1 MVRVYR
7 FQHSGIEGGHSG
19 NRESRAPGCSVP
31 GRPVRTIM
39 VELSEIILEGGVPLR
54 GTVGVMGAKN
64 AVLQQMISTL
74 LCPGWHRLSN
84 VPDIAD
90 VRAMMMVLEHLG
102 VRCDLVEKELA
113 MVVPE
118 RMSVEAPLELVR
130 SMRASILLLGPL
142 LARFGEAQVPLPGG
156 DDLGA
161 RPVDMHLNG
170 LRQMGAEL
178 ELVHGVLVGKAPRG
192 LSGAE
197 MELSF
202 PSVGATQNLLMAAV
216 MAKGDSAIINA
227 AREPEIEDLGRQL
240 DKMGAR
246 LSGVGSSIIRIRGTK
261 ELHPVAHRV
270 IPDRIAAGTYAMA
283 AAVTAGEVTITG
295 CEPSHLRMELAK
307 LDAVGCEVERG
318 EGWLRL
324 AGPDRPEA
332 VDFATLPYPGF
343 HTDLHPQMVSVLSV
357 AKGTSVIT
365 ENLYDGRFRYVGEL
379 ARMGADIYTEW
390 QHAVVRGVERLS
402 GCPVMAT
409 DIRAGAAL
417 VIAGLVADGVTLIEG
432 VEHIDRGYADLVGN
446 LAGLG
451 ARIRREEMGGD
462 GGQRLF
468 GW

>member
-1 MVRVYR
+1 MLRLRWYR
-7 FQHSGIEGGHSG
+7 FVQSQIGV
-19 NRESRAPGCSVP
+19 N
-31 GRPVRTIM
+31 
-39 VELSEIILEGGVPLR
+39 EIILEGGVPLR
-54 GTVGVMGAKN
+54 GSVGVLGAKN

-74 LCPGWHRLSN
+74 ICPGWHRLSN

-90 VRAMMMVLEHLG
+90 VRALMEVLEHLG
-102 VRCDLVEKELA
+102 VRCDLVGKELA

-142 LARFGEAQVPLPGG
+142 LTRFGEAKVPLPGG

-178 ELVHGVLVGKAPRG
+178 ELVHGVLVGRAPGG
-192 LSGAE
+192 LTGSE
-197 MELSF
+197 VELPF
-202 PSVGATQNLLMAAV
+202 PSVGATQNLMMAAV

-227 AREPEIEDLGRQL
+227 AREPEIEDLGQQL
-240 DKMGAR
+240 EKMGAR
-246 LSGVGSSIIRIRGTK
+246 LSGVGSPIIRIIGTRD
-261 ELHPVAHRV
+261 LHPAAHRV
-270 IPDRIAAGTYAMA
+270 ISDRIAAGTYAMA
-283 AAVTAGEVTITG
+283 GAITGGEVTITG
-295 CEPSHLRMELAK
+295 CEPAHLRMELAK
-307 LDAVGCEVERG
+307 LESVGCEVERG
-318 EGWLRL
+318 EGWIRL

-343 HTDLHPQMVSVLSV
+343 HTDLHPQMVAVLSV
-357 AKGTSVIT
+357 ASGTSVIT

-390 QHAVVRGVERLS
+390 QHAIVRGVERLS

-417 VIAGLVADGVTLIEG
+417 VIAGLVAEGVTSIGG
-432 VEHIDRGYADLVGN
+432 VEHIDRGYADLVGDLN
-446 LAGLG
+446 GMG
-451 ARIRREEMGGD
+451 ARIRRQD
-462 GGQRLF
+462 PDNDDRPRLF

>member
-1 MVRVYR
+1 M
-7 FQHSGIEGGHSG
+7 
-19 NRESRAPGCSVP
+19 CSVP
-31 GRPVRTIM
+31 RSLVRTIR
-39 VELSEIILEGGVPLR
+39 VEVSEIILEGGVPLR
-54 GTVGVMGAKN
+54 GTVGVAGAKN

-90 VRAMMMVLEHLG
+90 VRAMMMVVEHLG
-102 VRCDLVEKELA
+102 VRCDLVGKELA

-142 LARFGEAQVPLPGG
+142 LTRFGEAQIPLPGG

-197 MELSF
+197 IELPF

-216 MAKGDSAIINA
+216 LADGDSAIINA

-240 DKMGAR
+240 ERMGAR
-246 LSGVGSSIIRIRGTK
+246 LAGVGSPIIRIKGTG
-261 ELHPVAHRV
+261 ELRPVAHRV
-270 IPDRIAAGTYAMA
+270 VPDRIAAGTYAMA
-283 AAVTAGEVTITG
+283 TAITGGEVTITG
-295 CEPSHLRMELAK
+295 CEPAHLRMELAK

-343 HTDLHPQMVSVLSV
+343 HTDLHPLMVSVLSV

-390 QHAVVRGVERLS
+390 QHAIVRGVERLS
-402 GCPVMAT
+402 GCPVVAT

-417 VIAGLVADGVTLIEG
+417 VIAGLVAEGVTSIGG
-432 VEHIDRGYADLVGN
+432 VEHIDRGYADLVAN

-451 ARIRREEMGGD
+451 ARITRKDLNSGD
-462 GGQRLF
+462 GRRLS